1 MKTNYSIKPSINS
14 EFKFMD
20 EVEKISNKFEST
32 IKDCRSNEYRY
43 KGKVYNELD
52 GGIKNEIFKELDNY
66 YNKEWKPEIKYN
78 KACPDICAGEIGLD
92 NNKFFFDSDNRSNMS
107 SFQEVETPEENEK
120 TIVIIL
126 ESPHYDEYK
135 DEENINPAKGKTGK
149 NLADYF
155 DLLIKVVIS
164 TYSKTIIN
172 GSKCRIILMNS
183 IPFQCSL
190 GKSVNNSNCQ
200 PVRDLIFDKI
210 WELDDIKKDFIARLE
225 SYNPDVIFNFCTSGD
240 MKLKNKVQKRIKEY
254 CSNNNSKN
262 VELYTGNHPSCWKPK
277 NEEKPYLNIAKIE
290 A

>member
-1 MKTNYSIKPSINS
+1 MKTNYSIRPSINS

-20 EVEKISNKFEST
+20 EVEKFSNEFESI
-32 IKDCRSNEYRY
+32 IKGCCSDKYKY

-52 GGIKNEIFKELDNY
+52 GGIKNEIFNELNIY
-66 YNKEWKPEIKYN
+66 YNKKWKTDIIYN

-92 NNKFFFDSDNRSNMS
+92 NNNKFFFDSDKRSDMS
-107 SFQEVETPEENEK
+107 FFYEVETPEENEK

-135 DEENINPAKGKTGK
+135 DGETINPAKGMTGK

-155 DLLIKVVIS
+155 DLLINVVIS
-164 TYSKTIIN
+164 TYSKTIIK

-210 WELDDIKKDFIARLE
+210 WELEDIKKDFIARLE

-240 MKLKNKVQKRIKEY
+240 MNLKNKVQERIKEY
-254 CSNNNSKN
+254 CSKNSKN
-262 VELYTGNHPSCWKPK
+262 VELYTGNHPSCWKTK